1 MEKIADN
8 INRFLPCGDSLRA
21 ILQHDS
27 IKDRERRRL
36 LRMKGVF
43 VNNCDEGSTFPTL
56 TTSLLSPNEF
66 EFLKEKLQAKEDR
79 EKTITRTLDWES
91 NKSLIP

>member
-1 MEKIADN
+1 
-8 INRFLPCGDSLRA
+8 
-21 ILQHDS
+21 
-27 IKDRERRRL
+27 
-36 LRMKGVF
+36 
-43 VNNCDEGSTFPTL
+43 VNNCDEDSTFPIL

-66 EFLKEKLQAKEDR
+66 EFLKEKLQAREDR